1 MKHAWCWLVS
11 VVIVGF
17 FSVSSHAQVSD
28 AQWEQD
34 LDALAD
40 GVLARHPNF
49 YTKTSVETFESALG
63 QVFDRVGTI
72 DDQMMVMEICKLV
85 ALGGD
90 AHTTVGF
97 GAIGETMRRLPIQLM
112 VMEDGV
118 FVTQATQDHRELIG
132 AEVLEINGVAIDEVL
147 NRVSVLFAYE
157 NESKRKGTSAW
168 YATLLPALRCVGII
182 EDHTLGQLSVTVRS
196 DDEEVERD
204 LEAITGDAPQQWISF
219 VQLLEH
225 PWPIAY
231 RKQGGYYQ
239 SDFIQEHGVFYVA
252 YNRCRE
258 AENLPMA
265 QFTAFVMS
273 KSDELDAHRI
283 IIDLRF
289 NGGGDETVIW
299 PLWQALEDS
308 DRFSEPGDIIG
319 LISRQTFSSAM
330 SNAHQLRDNCGAIL
344 IGEPTGGKPNHFGQ
358 LSRFPLPN
366 SGLTISHSTRWFQ
379 KVEGDPDA
387 VHPDVLIPWRSG
399 PLFAGEDPVMEA
411 ALNYE
416 PSPESED

>member
-1 MKHAWCWLVS
+1 MHAIVIAVLGALVTLS
-11 VVIVGF
+11 FAGEPL
-17 FSVSSHAQVSD
+17 SAD
-28 AQWEQD
+28 QWESD
-34 LDALAD
+34 LDTLAE
-40 GVLARHPNF
+40 GLLSRHPNF
-49 YTKTSVETFESALG
+49 YTKTSVEDFESAMNEL
-63 QVFDRVGTI
+63 FDRIGTI
-72 DDQMMVMEICKLV
+72 DDQMMAVEVSRLV

-97 GAIGETMRRLPIQLM
+97 GEIGKRMRRLPVRLM

-118 FVTQATQDHRELIG
+118 FVTLATKEYEHHIG
-132 AEVLEINGVAIDEVL
+132 SEVLTIGGIAIDEVL
-147 NRVSVLFAYE
+147 DRVSVLFAFE
-157 NESKRKGTSAW
+157 NESKRMGTSAW
-168 YATLLPALRCVGII
+168 YATLLPALRSVGVVEDHHAEEIVI
-182 EDHTLGQLSVTVRS
+182 EFSKDHETRTHTLGTI
-196 DDEEVERD
+196 DEQNPV
-204 LEAITGDAPQQWISF
+204 QWVSF
-219 VQLLEH
+219 VHQLEQ

-239 SDFIQEHGVFYVA
+239 SDFIPEHKAFYVA

-265 QFTAFVMS
+265 EFVEFVIT
-273 KSDELDAHRI
+273 KCDELDAQRI

-299 PLWQALEDS
+299 PLWQALEES
-308 DRFSEPGDIIG
+308 ERFRDPGDIVG

-330 SNAHQLRDNCGAIL
+330 SNSHQLRDNCGAIL

-358 LSRFPLPN
+358 LNRFPLPN

-411 ALNYE
+411 ALSYE
-416 PSPESED
+416 SSPESED

>member
-1 MKHAWCWLVS
+1 MKNALVIALMMVCFCGS
-11 VVIVGF
+11 LRADEPI
-17 FSVSSHAQVSD
+17 SRE
-28 AQWEQD
+28 QWVQD

-40 GVLARHPNF
+40 GLLSRHPNF
-49 YTKTSVETFESALG
+49 YTMTSVEEFEAALG
-63 QVFDRVGTI
+63 NVFERVGTI
-72 DDQMMVMEICKLV
+72 DDQMMVMEICRLV
-85 ALGGD
+85 AMGGD

-97 GAIGETMRRLPIQLM
+97 GSLGNAMLRLPVRLM
-112 VMEDGV
+112 VLEDGV
-118 FVTQATQDHRELIG
+118 FITFATQDHKELIG
-132 AEVLEINGVAIDEVL
+132 VEVLAINDVAIDDVL
-147 NRVSVLFAYE
+147 DRVSVLFAYE
-157 NESKRKGTSAW
+157 NESKRMGTSAW
-168 YATLLPALRCVGII
+168 YGTLLPALVSVGVI
-182 EDHTLGQLSVTVRS
+182 ESHMLGELSVTLRRGGEKETRV
-196 DDEEVERD
+196 
-204 LEAITGDAPQQWISF
+204 LETITGGEPQQWISF
-219 VQLLEH
+219 VQLLDQ

-239 SDFIQEHGVFYVA
+239 SDYIAEQRAFYVA

-258 AENLPMA
+258 AKDLPMA
-265 QFTAFVMS
+265 QFVEFVMS
-273 KSDELDAHRI
+273 KSDELDAQRI

-299 PLWQALEDS
+299 PLWQALEQ
-308 DRFSEPGDIIG
+308 SERYGDPGDIIG

-330 SNAHQLRDNCGAIL
+330 SNSHQLRSNCGAVL

-387 VHPDVLIPWRSG
+387 VHPDILIPWRSE

-411 ALNYE
+411 ALTYVH
-416 PSPESED
+416 PEDED